1 MSEENSGFNS
11 SGLQK
16 KSGITLSN
24 TNSTIIKGKQ
34 EYKKYQNSTTLNNQ
48 PDEQEIQRDEML
60 ERYRHSSVTPPNIP
74 SQINFYP
81 KSPPQSWIEFDFVD
95 EGLLEEKSLQDL
107 TMPPLPS
114 FIGWKS

>member
-34 EYKKYQNSTTLNNQ
+34 AYEQYQNLTTLNSQ
-48 PDEQEIQRDEML
+48 LDEQKIKRDEML
-60 ERYRHSSVTPPNIP
+60 ES
-74 SQINFYP
+74 F
-81 KSPPQSWIEFDFVD
+81 
-95 EGLLEEKSLQDL
+95 SL
-107 TMPPLPS
+107 
-114 FIGWKS
+114 

>member
-34 EYKKYQNSTTLNNQ
+34 EYEKYQNLTT
-48 PDEQEIQRDEML
+48 
-60 ERYRHSSVTPPNIP
+60 
-74 SQINFYP
+74 
-81 KSPPQSWIEFDFVD
+81 
-95 EGLLEEKSLQDL
+95 
-107 TMPPLPS
+107 
-114 FIGWKS
+114 